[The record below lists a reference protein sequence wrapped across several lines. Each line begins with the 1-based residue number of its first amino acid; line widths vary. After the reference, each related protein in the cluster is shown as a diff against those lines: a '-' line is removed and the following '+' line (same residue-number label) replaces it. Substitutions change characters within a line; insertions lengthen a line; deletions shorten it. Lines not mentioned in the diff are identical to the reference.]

1 MRQVKKE
8 VMRMEQLSVVSLETG
23 TGGSGLPFQNP
34 AASPKEFR
42 KSLTAAT
49 SEKEKTNKNVHNSS
63 DSEKVEDSKDE
74 TEETQKTTEDPAAA
88 LFFTG
93 FLTAVQ
99 EQTSEKSAIQLTKVE
114 NADENSSQQLD
125 TAILTSSDAA
135 DRGHS
140 FKKEAAF
147 AQLTEDTKSSS
158 IVAGQSILPRDSEKS
173 GAELKQPSAKQA
185 ALLAES
191 LMSTPVHDQIVNGN
205 EEKGKKMSKETE
217 ALITAKAAVS
227 VANTESQTA
236 ETFLPTGRFMSAN
249 WKTEKELP
257 EQMAGSETQKN
268 HLQDLA
274 TELELE
280 TVQPSKEGPFIDDS
294 QFGKDISQT
303 LAPPSTDLAGEE
315 PQAANMSE
323 SKIQDSPLF
332 NGVLNG
338 MQQGVSE
345 STSAARQ
352 QTVQMVKEVIAEIT
366 ETFKSSSQSSAEVS
380 ISPERMGTI
389 RIKLELTDHV
399 LSTKIVVDSLKTQ
412 ELLNG
417 SIQQLT
423 DNLNRQQ
430 IQLGEVMIQLN
441 TNGEMGF
448 NFAERQAQEQKK
460 QQPCQAGTVTV
471 GETALLKAEENTV
484 TQPGR
489 LSILV

>member
-1 MRQVKKE
+1 
-8 VMRMEQLSVVSLETG
+8 MEKLSAVSLETG
-23 TGGSGLPFQNP
+23 TSGSELPFQKS
-34 AASPKEFR
+34 AASPKEFQ

-49 SEKEKTNKNVHNSS
+49 LEKEKISKNIHNSS

-74 TEETQKTTEDPAAA
+74 RQVTQETTEDPADT

-93 FLTAVQ
+93 FLTVVQ
-99 EQTSEKSAIQLTKVE
+99 EQAPEKSAIQLMKVE
-114 NADENSSQQLD
+114 NTDESSSQQLD
-125 TAILTSSDAA
+125 TAILTSSETAGKVD
-135 DRGHS
+135 S
-140 FKKEAAF
+140 FKKEAALPE
-147 AQLTEDTKSSS
+147 LTEDTKSSS
-158 IVAGQSILPRDSEKS
+158 IIAEQPILPMNSEKVS
-173 GAELKQPSAKQA
+173 SDLKQQSAKQVA
-185 ALLAES
+185 VLAES
-191 LMSTPVHDQIVNGN
+191 LMSTPVHDQIIDGD

-217 ALITAKAAVS
+217 VLITEKAAVS

-236 ETFLPTGRFMSAN
+236 ETFLPTGRFLTEN
-249 WKTEKELP
+249 WKAEKEP
-257 EQMAGSETQKN
+257 TEQEVGLETQKN
-268 HLQDLA
+268 NLQNLV

-280 TVQPSKEGPFIDDS
+280 AEQPSKAGTSKDDS
-294 QFGKDISQT
+294 RIGKDISQT
-303 LAPPSTDLAGEE
+303 LVQASTDLAGEE
-315 PQAANMSE
+315 PQANNMSE
-323 SKIQDSPLF
+323 SKIHDSPLF

-345 STSAARQ
+345 SASAARQ

-366 ETFKSSSQSSAEVS
+366 ETFKSGSQSSAEVN

-389 RIKLELTDHV
+389 RIKLDLSNNV
-399 LSTKIVVDSLKTQ
+399 LSTKIIVDSLKTQ

-430 IQLGEVMIQLN
+430 IQLGEVTIQLN

-448 NFAERQAQEQKK
+448 NFAERQAQEQRK
-460 QQPCQAGTVTV
+460 QRPRQIGTVAV